1 MKAFGITGASGSGKT
16 MLITLLLPVLRAR
29 GLIVSTV
36 KHAHHGFDLDR
47 PGKDSWLHRAAGA
60 SEVMLVSGGRWALLR
75 ETAEEECGLETILAR
90 MAPADLVLV
99 EGFRASAIPKLEVHR
114 AATGKPPYWPDD
126 TSIVAVATDQPGRVT
141 GRRSLALS
149 DPSAIAD
156 FILAGCAS

>member
-16 MLITLLLPVLRAR
+16 MLITALLPELRGR
-29 GLIVSTV
+29 GLTVSTI

-75 ETAEEECGLETILAR
+75 EATEDDCALDALLAR

-99 EGFRASAIPKLEVHR
+99 EGFRDGAIPKLEVHR

-126 TSIVAVATDQPGRVT
+126 KSIVAVATDEPARVT
-141 GRRSLALS
+141 GLQSLLLS
-149 DPSAIAD
+149 DPGAIAD
-156 FILAGCAS
+156 FILAACAP